1 MNMKKNIGIIDRLV
15 RIVIALVIDVLY
27 FANVITG
34 TLAFVLLIFALILI
48 VTGIFR
54 FCPLYLPFGIST
66 IRKKNQA

>member
-1 MNMKKNIGIIDRLV
+1 MKKNIGIIDRLV